1 MRRFRVPPEPRH
13 WHARFLEGQT
23 STKLMDF
30 DNFVCL
36 FFNCHDCIVLSPCQS
51 EWKFLRNRSLLPWH
65 GGLGRCTN
73 LKCCNVVDMLTC
85 FTHDKLTHVDVR
97 WKPCARRS
105 DSWRWSNE
113 PSQSPK
119 NPSATSNEQ
128 RATYKLV
135 TGWRNRRAHFV
146 VVFFWFNL
154 FVICSGLSFRNVPAL
169 CSGAGMCVSCVL
181 DRRGRTSAFSSKNGN
196 RATGCSFLHVLKL
209 FGWGQ
214 CWRMLLPFH
223 VS

>member
-36 FFNCHDCIVLSPCQS
+36 FFQLSRLYCFVTLSIRMKISQES
-51 EWKFLRNRSLLPWH
+51 VTSALTWRTREV
-65 GGLGRCTN
+65 TN
-73 LKCCNVVDMLTC
+73 LKCCNVVDMLTWW
-85 FTHDKLTHVDVR
+85 HDKLTHVDVR

-119 NPSATSNEQ
+119 NRNEQ

-146 VVFFWFNL
+146 VVFFCS
-154 FVICSGLSFRNVPAL
+154 ICLSFVQVWVF
-169 CSGAGMCVSCVL
+169 GMFRPCVQAQGCVSAACSTEEDAL
-181 DRRGRTSAFSSKNGN
+181 LHFPPRM
-196 RATGCSFLHVLKL
+196 ATGQQVAHFSMFWSCLVEANVGECFCL
-209 FGWGQ
+209 FT
-214 CWRMLLPFH
+214 CLRT
-223 VS
+223 